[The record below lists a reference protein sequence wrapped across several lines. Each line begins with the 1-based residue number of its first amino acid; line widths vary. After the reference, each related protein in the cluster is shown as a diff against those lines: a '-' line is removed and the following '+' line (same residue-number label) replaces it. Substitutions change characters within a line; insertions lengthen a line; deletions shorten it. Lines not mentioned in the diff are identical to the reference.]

1 MSVKNFFTKMFKK
14 NEKKSLDLEK
24 ITIRA
29 SLKDIMKM
37 RGLRSIS
44 ISNYRRYQGDE
55 NPNAYWLH
63 SLRLDPMSGYIN
75 MFSPRTGTDPRAG
88 AIITDT
94 TLSQYQEAYKV
105 VQDIL
110 TAEPTIPS
118 KVKRNIL
125 VAINR

>member
-14 NEKKSLDLEK
+14 NEKKSLDLKK
-24 ITIRA
+24 ITLRA

-55 NPNAYWLH
+55 NPNTYWLH

-118 KVKRNIL
+118 KIKRNIL